1 MKSLSQSPNVIA
13 TGLSGFYEMSR
24 TVMKVSCNKEKPNV
38 TQYRTNKKIFSM
50 KLSYDYELESTLSR
64 FSQFFF
70 GGEMVFKASINN
82 ILQKPAPIK
91 ERYIRVNQVP
101 FINKKDTKK

>member
-1 MKSLSQSPNVIA
+1 
-13 TGLSGFYEMSR
+13 
-24 TVMKVSCNKEKPNV
+24 
-38 TQYRTNKKIFSM
+38 M

-101 FINKKDTKK
+101 FIYKKDTKK

>member
-13 TGLSGFYEMSR
+13 TGLSDFYEMSR

-38 TQYRTNKKIFSM
+38 TQYRTNKKNFSM

-101 FINKKDTKK
+101 FIYKKDTKK